1 MGSDLPMRWTYAG
14 DLDDMVKLYPWPNIE
29 ASNKRALDVRLALS
43 AVTGTPMLLNDGYLI
58 LNPAC
63 FDSLSDP
70 NSPLRVLINQRYVR
84 VLSRNK
90 SPSLSLSQVVI
101 DGAKQGIGSY
111 RELFADKK
119 RWTVVQKVLD
129 PLQKDLK
136 KENLCGWPRVNLSL
150 SYLQL
155 IRRLAQIPYEQRG
168 LDVPDRIFQDVVNRF
183 DHDLSQDPSKPRSR
197 WEEIVKKVGQAHF
210 QSLMQLANEVY
221 HHNFGVAMTASPP
234 KDDLPEG
241 SEIAVQTR
249 ISSTFMHLLY
259 KTNEPILNTP
269 ESIPPQLTL
278 PGGVDYSN
286 GNSLV
291 PLFVKEQ
298 PLGEARANYLDLRT
312 RYLAGK
318 VQPKEMAE
326 STDEYQQKLNGY
338 FLANCPHGKLATHLK
353 NAAVNSTATWLSV
366 AGIVT
371 NPAPS
376 IVLAIAAFFASEFDP
391 PTFTEKWRIP
401 QKAAGLFK
409 RSARLKKWNMRNRG
423 ALTALAV
430 NQDEAQ
436 RLVGPLPKFD

>member
-234 KDDLPEG
+234 KGRPARGLRDCRPDENLQHVHAP
-241 SEIAVQTR
+241 AVQ
-249 ISSTFMHLLY
+249 
-259 KTNEPILNTP
+259 NERADTEHSGVDPTAANTP
-269 ESIPPQLTL
+269 GRS
-278 PGGVDYSN
+278 
-286 GNSLV
+286 
-291 PLFVKEQ
+291 
-298 PLGEARANYLDLRT
+298 
-312 RYLAGK
+312 
-318 VQPKEMAE
+318 
-326 STDEYQQKLNGY
+326 
-338 FLANCPHGKLATHLK
+338 
-353 NAAVNSTATWLSV
+353 
-366 AGIVT
+366 
-371 NPAPS
+371 
-376 IVLAIAAFFASEFDP
+376 
-391 PTFTEKWRIP
+391 
-401 QKAAGLFK
+401 GLFEREFTSSPLRQRATAR
-409 RSARLKKWNMRNRG
+409 RSSGQLPRFTHALPSRKGPTQGNGRVNR
-423 ALTALAV
+423 
-430 NQDEAQ
+430 
-436 RLVGPLPKFD
+436 